1 MRVSPGGAANV
12 AAWAATLLLLCAAAV
27 LVIRLQFVGLMLLGG
42 MVLLVGTMADLD
54 QNVPTWG
61 TEVFRARMSKRRSP
75 EQAMQAAEEHR
86 GFTLTLRFFRRCGL
100 VLAGFGLA
108 GFAWQVWGQG

>member
-1 MRVSPGGAANV
+1 
-12 AAWAATLLLLCAAAV
+12 
-27 LVIRLQFVGLMLLGG
+27 
-42 MVLLVGTMADLD
+42 MVLLVTTMSELD

-61 TEVFRARMSKRRSP
+61 AEVFRARMSERRLP
-75 EQAMQAAEEHR
+75 EQVMQAEEEHR

>member
-1 MRVSPGGAANV
+1 MKISAGSVMNV
-12 AAWAATLLLLCAAAV
+12 AAWAAILLLVCAAAV
-27 LVIRLQFVGLMLLGG
+27 LVVRLGFVGLILLGG
-42 MVLLVGTMADLD
+42 MVLLVGTMAELD

-61 TEVFRARMSKRRSP
+61 AEVFRARMSERRSP
-75 EQAMQAAEEHR
+75 EQAMQAAEDHR
-86 GFTLTLRFFRRCGL
+86 GVTLTLRFVRRCGL